1 MNNYNKDGTVKFPKR
16 RKSRDNPYTLGY
28 CEQRNTYCNL
38 YSSISGRNCRFAS
51 VM

>member
-28 CEQRNTYCNL
+28 CEQRNTYTVAFQDGIAVL
-38 YSSISGRNCRFAS
+38 HL
-51 VM
+51 